1 MVGEVKQQDKQQ
13 EAPGLSPWDVLVW
26 KLDSLDKRLD
36 GLDQGLNRRIEAL
49 DQGLNRRI
57 DRLEE
62 RTDREF
68 TALRGEIGGLHGQM
82 GDLRGE
88 MGGLR
93 GEMGGLRGE
102 FHQELRS
109 TRHSFVILELTAV
122 LGFLAMLVS
131 IWLMR

>member
-68 TALRGEIGGLHGQM
+68 TALRGE
-82 GDLRGE
+82 

-93 GEMGGLRGE
+93 GEL
-102 FHQELRS
+102 HQGLRS

-131 IWLMR
+131 IWLLR